1 HRQRVEAAQ
10 ARPPGSEE
18 VTVRGA
24 RQQDLDAVLA
34 LWGGARSAHA
44 VTEDT
49 PERVAALLEHD
60 ALLVAEVDGVVV
72 GAVIAAFD
80 GWRGNF
86 YRLAVAPA
94 VRRRGI
100 GAQLVAAGEER
111 LRALG
116 APRVSALVAF
126 EDTDARGFWE
136 AVGYGTD
143 REIGRMV
150 KTI

>member
-1 HRQRVEAAQ
+1 
-10 ARPPGSEE
+10 

-24 RQQDLDAVLA
+24 RQEDLDAVLA

-49 PERVAALLEHD
+49 PERVAALLAHD
-60 ALLVAEVDGVVV
+60 ALLVAEVDGEIV

-86 YRLAVAPA
+86 YRLAVSPT

-100 GAQLVAAGEER
+100 GGALVAAGEER
-111 LRALG
+111 LRAAG
-116 APRVSALVAF
+116 APRVTALVAF
-126 EDTDARGFWE
+126 DDDVARGFW
-136 AVGYGTD
+136 ASVGYD
-143 REIGRMV
+143 ADAEIGRMV
-150 KTI
+150 RSL

>member
-1 HRQRVEAAQ
+1 VTIRPARVEDL
-10 ARPPGSEE
+10 
-18 VTVRGA
+18 GA
-24 RQQDLDAVLA
+24 VME
-34 LWGGARSAHA
+34 LWGGARSSHA
-44 VTEDT
+44 LTEDT
-49 PERVAALLEHD
+49 PDRVERALD
-60 ALLVAEVDGVVV
+60 AVLIAEVDGALV

-94 VRRRGI
+94 FRRHGI
-100 GAQLVAAGEER
+100 GARLVAAGEER

-126 EDTDARGFWE
+126 EDRAARGFWE
-136 AVGYGTD
+136 AVGYGAD
-143 REIGRMV
+143 PDIGRMV